1 MVISLKKIMI
11 IEDDLELAKS
21 LSEFINKKGY
31 DVCYLKEFGNGI
43 EYVKK
48 YQPSLI
54 LLDINLEEENGFI
67 ICKKIREEYKTPI
80 IFITGR
86 DSDKDE
92 IQAITLG
99 GDDYIRKPFSKEV
112 LLVRIERI
120 LISRSYE
127 YMNEI
132 RISNLYLNISKNTIT
147 NIENQQSV
155 ELSNNEFQILYY
167 LMLHKNEIVRREVL
181 IDYLWDSKL
190 YIDENALNVN
200 ISRLR
205 KRLESIGLY
214 DVIRTVRGE
223 GLILC

>member
-1 MVISLKKIMI
+1 MV

-21 LSEFINKKGY
+21 LTEFISKKGY
-31 DVCYLKEFGNGI
+31 DVCYLREFDNVI
-43 EYVKK
+43 ECIKK
-48 YQPSLI
+48 YEPNLI
-54 LLDINLEEENGFI
+54 LLDINLEEEDGFI
-67 ICKKIREEYKTPI
+67 ACKKIREEYKTPI

-92 IQAITLG
+92 IQAITIG

-132 RISNLYLNISKNTIT
+132 RISNLCLNISKNTIA

-167 LMLHKNEIVRREVL
+167 LMLHKNEIVQREVL
-181 IDYLWDSKL
+181 IDYLWDSRL

-214 DVIRTVRGE
+214 NVIRTVRGE